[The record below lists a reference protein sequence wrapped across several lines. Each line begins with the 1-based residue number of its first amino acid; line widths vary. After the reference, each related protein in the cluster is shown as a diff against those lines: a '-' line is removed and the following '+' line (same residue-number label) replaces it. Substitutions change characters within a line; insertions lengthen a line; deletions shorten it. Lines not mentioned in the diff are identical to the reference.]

1 MSDDT
6 ALQSV
11 ADRRPASS
19 LPILVRAAVF
29 AGAWAPALALV
40 VLFVPRFSSLFGALD
55 DRGELPRS
63 TAWLMWFG
71 QVNERLWYAPC
82 LLLLVLL
89 VAVDMAAAHFLQ
101 RSPWGRSVYW
111 AWFALVIVLGLIA
124 VNAVVVVLVLPVY
137 MMSPPV

>member
-1 MSDDT
+1 MSDHT

-11 ADRRPASS
+11 ADRRPVSS
-19 LPILVRAAVF
+19 LPILARAAVL

-40 VLFVPRFSSLFGALD
+40 VLFVPRFSSLFAALD

-63 TAWLMWFG
+63 TAWLMWLG

-89 VAVDMAAAHFLQ
+89 VAVDMALAHFLR
-101 RSPWGRSVYW
+101 RSRWSRSAYW

-124 VNAVVVVLVLPVY
+124 FNAVVVVLVLPVY

>member
-1 MSDDT
+1 MSDHT
-6 ALQSV
+6 AVPSD
-11 ADRRPASS
+11 ADKRPAWP

-40 VLFVPRFSSLFGALD
+40 VVFVHSFSSLCAALG
-55 DRGELPRS
+55 DRGELPRP

-111 AWFALVIVLGLIA
+111 VWFALVIVLGLIA
-124 VNAVVVVLVLPVY
+124 VNAVVVVLVLPVH
-137 MMSPPV
+137 MMSPPG